1 MRKLVSDLAHFPQLR
16 HLRTTPSSC
25 FLVIYSVFMIYL
37 CSKKGMAIPWGYFNF
52 AGFAKPIEQSC
63 AAW

>member
-16 HLRTTPSSC
+16 HLCGTPSLC
-25 FLVIYSVFMIYL
+25 FPVIYSVFQIYL
-37 CSKKGMAIPWGYFNF
+37 CSKKGMAISRGYFNF

>member
-1 MRKLVSDLAHFPQLR
+1 MLQYVSDLAHFSQLR
-16 HLRTTPSSC
+16 HLHTTPSSC
-25 FLVIYSVFMIYL
+25 FLVIYSVFQIYL
-37 CSKKGMAIPWGYFNF
+37 CSKKGMAIPRGYFNF